1 MANDEQSLMGLRPL
15 RQPYGSIKIGYYRA
29 NTAINMFRYQP
40 VVLNNSGQVQ
50 VAAIAD
56 MSGLLGVTV
65 GFLDA
70 NKAALPGGM
79 DRLTDSTT
87 SGPFLPSGNDAYVA
101 VADDPNQL
109 FVCESDTGGAAI
121 GSIQSIGQTISFVY
135 LTALTTNGNTTT
147 GIANVLLDSSTVA
160 NDTGGVLSL
169 VALYDIVN
177 QDGTLNSAAN
187 FGKWVVRINSHQNGP
202 LNLGPGG
209 AVGLPG

>member
-15 RQPYGSIKIGYYRA
+15 RQPFGNIRVTYYRA

-50 VAAIAD
+50 VAAVAD
-56 MSGLLGVTV
+56 MSGILGVTL

-70 NKAALPGGM
+70 DKAALPGGM
-79 DRLTDSTT
+79 DTLQNSTT
-87 SGPFLPSGNDAYVA
+87 RGPFLPSGNNAFVA
-101 VADDPNQL
+101 VCDDPDQL
-109 FVCESDTGGAAI
+109 YVCESDTGGAAI
-121 GSIQSIGQTISFVY
+121 GSVQSIGQTISFVY
-135 LTALTTNGNTTT
+135 LTAVTTNGNATT

-169 VALYDIVN
+169 VALYDSVN
-177 QDGTLNSAAN
+177 QDGTLNTAAN

-209 AVGLPG
+209 AIGLPG